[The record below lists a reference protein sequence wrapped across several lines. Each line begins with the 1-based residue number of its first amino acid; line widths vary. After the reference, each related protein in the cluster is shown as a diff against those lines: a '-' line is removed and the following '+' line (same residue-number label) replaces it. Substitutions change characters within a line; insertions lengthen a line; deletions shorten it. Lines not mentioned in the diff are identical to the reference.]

1 MFLESERRRVAEF
14 GRRMS
19 AEGLSNG
26 TSGNLSV
33 YVPEE
38 GYMVLSPSGMRYED
52 IQPEDVV
59 VMTLDGKVAAGGR
72 KPSSE
77 WALHAYLYREK
88 PEIRGVVHT
97 HSRFAA
103 SLAQAE
109 RDLPC
114 YGTTHADYFY
124 GAVPCTRHLTEAEIT
139 EDYEGNTGKVIV
151 ETFRGRGID
160 PMAVPAVLVC
170 KHGPFTWGKTCAKA
184 VENALVLE
192 ECAHMARLTEQF
204 APGVAPAPSYLQ
216 DKHYFRKHGPN
227 AYYGQ
232 K

>member
-52 IQPEDVV
+52 IHPEDVV
-59 VMTLDGKVAAGGR
+59 VLTLEGKPVDGER

-97 HSRFAA
+97 ERAHPGGTLRHRRSRDGRDPLRPLLHLRYGGAGGTRGALLRAGERGPAGEPRRGLLRGEPGEGLCPRGGPGVYGPA
-103 SLAQAE
+103 SVPGPLY
-109 RDLPC
+109 RDAP
-114 YGTTHADYFY
+114 GAD
-124 GAVPCTRHLTEAEIT
+124 GGR
-139 EDYEGNTGKVIV
+139 D
-151 ETFRGRGID
+151 GRGAGALPD
-160 PMAVPAVLVC
+160 LRPAAEEV
-170 KHGPFTWGKTCAKA
+170 KT
-184 VENALVLE
+184 V
-192 ECAHMARLTEQF
+192 
-204 APGVAPAPSYLQ
+204 
-216 DKHYFRKHGPN
+216 
-227 AYYGQ
+227 
-232 K
+232 

>member
-97 HSRFAA
+97 HSPYCTTFAVLNEPGRTRSPA
-103 SLAQAE
+103 RPTAPSARGCWRSGRRGTAGGGT
-109 RDLPC
+109 RSC
-114 YGTTHADYFY
+114 WGTTAWSAAGRAWRRPMPSRGTWSLRPGFS
-124 GAVPCTRHLTEAEIT
+124 TR
-139 EDYEGNTGKVIV
+139 
-151 ETFRGRGID
+151 
-160 PMAVPAVLVC
+160 PAVS
-170 KHGPFTWGKTCAKA
+170 G
-184 VENALVLE
+184 
-192 ECAHMARLTEQF
+192 R
-204 APGVAPAPSYLQ
+204 PGC
-216 DKHYFRKHGPN
+216 
-227 AYYGQ
+227 
-232 K
+232 

>member
-1 MFLESERRRVAEF
+1 MFLDSERRRVAEL

-52 IQPEDVV
+52 IHPEDVV
-59 VMTLDGKVAAGGR
+59 VLTLEGKPVDGER